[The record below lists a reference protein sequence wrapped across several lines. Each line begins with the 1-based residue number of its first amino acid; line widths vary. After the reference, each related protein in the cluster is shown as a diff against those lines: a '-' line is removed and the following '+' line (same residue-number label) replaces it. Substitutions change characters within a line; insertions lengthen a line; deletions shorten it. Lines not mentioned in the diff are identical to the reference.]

1 MNFEKQPIFFETGID
16 KPLYHAS
23 IQNILYGHRVSEEI
37 TCISLPQKSF
47 KRVRWYIPEREI
59 AQRQTPIF
67 FPAYPATLTKNVKKR
82 KIHKKIT
89 EIEVPSELK
98 RNLVV
103 KTLRIRQK
111 IPSFVLRPTNFV
123 PHFNVS
129 HSSINIPTNYL
140 TKIKAFKLR
149 YQQETGE
156 NERSWTSYFR
166 RNQAISLK
174 INNFSEQVFLPKLQL
189 PRRPLRQAYLGK

>member
-1 MNFEKQPIFFETGID
+1 MNLEKQPLFFETGID

-23 IQNILYGHRVSEEI
+23 IQNILYGRRVSEEI

-67 FPAYPATLTKNVKKR
+67 FPAYPATLTKNVRKR
-82 KIHKKIT
+82 KSHKKMT

-111 IPSFVLRPTNFV
+111 MPSFVLRATNFV

-140 TKIKAFKLR
+140 AKIKAFKLR
-149 YQQETGE
+149 YQQEMGE
-156 NERSWTSYFR
+156 NERSWTSYIR